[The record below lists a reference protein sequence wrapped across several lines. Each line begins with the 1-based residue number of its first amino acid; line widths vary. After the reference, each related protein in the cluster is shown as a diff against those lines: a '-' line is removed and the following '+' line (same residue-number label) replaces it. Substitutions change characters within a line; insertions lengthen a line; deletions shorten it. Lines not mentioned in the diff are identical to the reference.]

1 MMKIRSRGDRWFDA
15 LNIVFMAGIVIAT
28 LAPFWFALVGSFN
41 EGLDYMRGG
50 VYFWP
55 REFTLSN
62 YIAVFSD
69 TTIYHAYF
77 ITVSRTIAGTALH
90 VAFTALVAYG
100 MSRKALAGRSVYLVV
115 MMFTMFFYGGL
126 VPTYLLYK
134 ELGLLNNFLVYIV
147 PSMFSV
153 WDMIIVMSFFRTIPE
168 QIIESAKIDGAGE
181 YRIFLQLVMP
191 LTKPVLA
198 AIALFNGVYHWNSY
212 MDAMLF
218 TTKESLEPVQLFL
231 MRIVTDSSVA
241 QKFGEQAASMIP
253 EEAKQ
258 ISPETLKLAMMIAT
272 TAPILVIYPFL
283 QKYFVK
289 GVLIGSVK
297 G

>member
-1 MMKIRSRGDRWFDA
+1 MKIRTRGDKWFDA
-15 LNIVFMAGIVIAT
+15 FNIAVMAIIVFLT
-28 LAPFWFALVGSFN
+28 LAPFWFALVGSLN
-41 EGLDYMRGG
+41 QGLDYMRGG

-55 REFTLSN
+55 RTFTLSN
-62 YIAVFSD
+62 YITVFSD
-69 TTIYHAYF
+69 KTIYHAYL
-77 ITVSRTIAGTALH
+77 ITISRTLAGTALH

-100 MSRKALAGRSVYLVV
+100 MSRKALAGRNIYLIV

-153 WDMIIVMSFFRTIPE
+153 WDMIIVMSFFRSIPE
-168 QIIESAKIDGAGE
+168 QIVESAKIDGAGE
-181 YRIFLQLVMP
+181 YRIFLQLILP

-198 AIALFNGVYHWNSY
+198 AIALFNGVYHWNAY
-212 MDAMLF
+212 TDAMMF
-218 TTKESLEPVQLFL
+218 TVKDGLEPVQLFL
-231 MRIVTDSSVA
+231 MRIVTDSSAA
-241 QKFGEQAASMIP
+241 QKFGEQAASVMP

-258 ISPETLKLAMMIAT
+258 ISSETLKLAMMIAT

-283 QKYFVK
+283 QKFFVK

>member
-1 MMKIRSRGDRWFDA
+1 MNIRSKGDKWFDTF
-15 LNIVFMAGIVIAT
+15 NIIVMTAIMVLT
-28 LAPFWFALVGSFN
+28 IAPFWFALVGSFN
-41 EGLDYMRGG
+41 QGLDYMRGG

-55 REFTLSN
+55 RTFTLSN
-62 YIAVFSD
+62 YFSVFAD
-69 TTIYHAYF
+69 QTIFHAYF
-77 ITVSRTIAGTALH
+77 VTISRTLAGTALH

-100 MSRKALAGRSVYLVV
+100 MSRRALAGRNVYIVV

-134 ELGLLNNFLVYIV
+134 DLGLLNNFLVYII
-147 PSMFSV
+147 PTMFSV
-153 WDMIIVMSFFRTIPE
+153 WDMIIVMSFFRSIPE

-181 YRIFLQLVMP
+181 YRIFLQLILP

-198 AIALFNGVYHWNSY
+198 AIALFNGVYHWNAY
-212 MDAMLF
+212 TDAMLF
-218 TTKESLEPVQLFL
+218 TTKEALEPVQLFL

-241 QKFGEQAASMIP
+241 TKFGEQAASVMP

-258 ISPETLKLAMMIAT
+258 ISPETLKLAMMMAT

>member
-1 MMKIRSRGDRWFDA
+1 MNIRSRGDKWFD
-15 LNIVFMAGIVIAT
+15 VFNVTVLTVILVLT
-28 LAPFWFALVGSFN
+28 VAPFWFALVGSFN
-41 EGLDYMRGG
+41 EGVDYMRGG
-50 VYFWP
+50 IYFWP

-62 YIAVFSD
+62 YVTVFAD
-69 TTIYHAYF
+69 KTIYNAYF
-77 ITVSRTIAGTALH
+77 VTLMRTLAGTALH

-100 MSRKALAGRSVYLVV
+100 MSRKALAGRNAYLII

-134 ELGLLNNFLVYIV
+134 DIGLLNNFLVYII
-147 PSMFSV
+147 PTMFSV
-153 WDMIIVMSFFRTIPE
+153 WDMIIVMSFFRSIPE

-181 YRIFLQLVMP
+181 YRIFLQLILP

-198 AIALFNGVYHWNSY
+198 AIALFHGVYQWNSY
-212 MDAMLF
+212 TDAMLF
-218 TTKESLEPVQLFL
+218 TTKEALEPVQLFL
-231 MRIVTDSSVA
+231 MRIVTDSSEA
-241 QKFGEQAASMIP
+241 MKFGEQAASVMP

-258 ISPETLKLAMMIAT
+258 VSPETLKLAMMMAT

>member
-1 MMKIRSRGDRWFDA
+1 MNIRSKGDKWFDA
-15 LNIVFMAGIVIAT
+15 FNVIIMTAIVVLTI
-28 LAPFWFALVGSFN
+28 APFWFALVGSFN
-41 EGLDYMRGG
+41 QGLDYMRGG

-55 REFTLSN
+55 RTFTLSN
-62 YIAVFSD
+62 YFSVFSD
-69 TTIYHAYF
+69 QTIFHAYF
-77 ITVSRTIAGTALH
+77 VTISRTIVGTALH

-100 MSRKALAGRSVYLVV
+100 MSRRALAGRNVYMIV

-134 ELGLLNNFLVYIV
+134 DLGLLNNFLVYII
-147 PSMFSV
+147 PTMFSV
-153 WDMIIVMSFFRTIPE
+153 WDMIIVMSFFRSIPE

-181 YRIFLQLVMP
+181 YRIFLQLILP

-198 AIALFNGVYHWNSY
+198 AIALFNGVYHWNAY
-212 MDAMLF
+212 TDAMLF
-218 TTKESLEPVQLFL
+218 TTKEALEPVQLFL
-231 MRIVTDSSVA
+231 MRIVTDSSEA
-241 QKFGEQAASMIP
+241 SKFGEQAASVMP

-258 ISPETLKLAMMIAT
+258 ISPETLKLAMMMAT